1 MAVPPPRSRLAYIS
15 TVCGFKMMLRSVRK
29 DISAWQCVDIS
40 VTSVGA
46 KTAPPV
52 GEVLSSAQAREGK
65 KLILLCSNT

>member
-1 MAVPPPRSRLAYIS
+1 
-15 TVCGFKMMLRSVRK
+15 MMLRSVRK
-29 DISAWQCVDIS
+29 RIDVEICEDTSAWQCVDIS